1 MNNTD
6 KIYNLAIPGVQQ
18 LIPYKPGKPIEE
30 LERELGLTQIIK
42 LASNENPL
50 GPGKKALEAIKATL
64 PQLALYPDGNGF
76 NLKQALSRQY
86 AVDLNQITL
95 GNGSNEI
102 LELVA
107 RAFLMPGLE
116 AVFSQHAFAVYPIVT
131 QAVGATAV
139 VVPALNY
146 GHDLDA
152 MLQSVTSKTRVVFI
166 ANPNNPTGTLLSQ
179 ASVDSFIQALP
190 DSCVCVLDEAY
201 FEFVNTVEPVNSID
215 WLKKYPNLIITRTF
229 SKAYGLAGLRMGYGL
244 SSPQMADILNRVRQ
258 PFNNNTLALVAAEAA
273 LTDVEHLQNTIAVNV
288 QGMQQLT
295 DGFKVLGLEWIPS
308 AGNFVSVDV
317 KQPGQPL
324 YEALLRKG
332 VIVRPV
338 GNYELPNHL
347 RISIGTKEENQIF
360 LQALTEVCRIGSL
373 PIATLPPSWQS

>member
-1 MNNTD
+1 MNNAD
-6 KIYNLAIPGVQQ
+6 KIYNLAVPGVQQ
-18 LIPYKPGKPIEE
+18 LTPYKPGKPIEE
-30 LERELGLTQIIK
+30 LERELGLTRIIK

-86 AVDLNQITL
+86 AVDMSQITL

-107 RAFLMPGLE
+107 RAFLRPGLE

-152 MLQSVTSKTRVVFI
+152 MLQSVTDKTRVVFI

-179 ASVDSFIQALP
+179 ASVEGFIGALP
-190 DSCVCVLDEAY
+190 ESCVCVLDEAY
-201 FEFVNTVEPVNSID
+201 FEFVRTVEPVNSID
-215 WLKKYPNLIITRTF
+215 WLKKFPNLIITRTF

-273 LTDVEHLQNTIAVNV
+273 LADVEHLQNTIAVNA

-295 DGFKVLGLEWIPS
+295 DGFKGLGLEWIPS

-338 GNYELPNHL
+338 GVYELPNHL
-347 RISIGTKEENQIF
+347 RISIGTKEENQAF
-360 LQALTEVCRIGSL
+360 LQALTEVLAGNV
-373 PIATLPPSWQS
+373 

>member
-1 MNNTD
+1 MNHND
-6 KIYNLAIPGVQQ
+6 NIYKLAVPGVQR

-30 LERELGLTQIIK
+30 LERELGLKSIVK

-50 GPGKKALEAIKATL
+50 GPGKKALEAIRSAL
-64 PQLALYPDGNGF
+64 PDLALYPDGSGF
-76 NLKQALSRQY
+76 HLKQALAKKY
-86 AVDLNQITL
+86 AVNAEQITL

-107 RAFLMPGLE
+107 RAFLTPDFE

-139 VVPALNY
+139 VVPASNY

-152 MLQSVTSKTRVVFI
+152 MLQSVTDRTRLVFI

-179 ASVDSFIQALP
+179 PALEAFLNALP
-190 DSCVCVLDEAY
+190 DTLVCVLDEAY
-201 FEFVNTVEPVNSID
+201 FEFVSTAGMQSSGLAGDGEPVSSIS

-229 SKAYGLAGLRMGYGL
+229 SKAYGLAGLRVGYSL
-244 SSPQMADILNRVRQ
+244 SSPEIADILNRVRQ
-258 PFNNNTLALVAAEAA
+258 PFNNNMLALAAAEAA
-273 LTDVEHLQNTIAVNV
+273 LEDGEHLHNTIRNNAL
-288 QGMQQLT
+288 GMMQLT
-295 DGFKVLGLEWIPS
+295 EGFKKLGLEWVPS
-308 AGNFVSVDV
+308 AANFVLVDL
-317 KQPGQPL
+317 KRPGMPI

-338 GNYELPNHL
+338 DSYELPEHL
-347 RISIGTKEENQIF
+347 RVSIGTSEENWLF
-360 LQALTEVCRIGSL
+360 LQALSD
-373 PIATLPPSWQS
+373 TLAHV